1 MYEWS
6 CSVIA
11 AISLNVQRAQMYICY
26 VQQMETVFYLCSNS
40 SSRFSPIWLYAHI
53 YRVCASVNLDQLRKH
68 ILGLSMNLFMPVLTE
83 MHFTRNFASSSHS
96 LIRIYS
102 CIHTYIYTYNMYYD
116 RIELTRIFILIWFFF
131 SSYSQR
137 TESNIDTYK
146 SCEHIVITIII
157 HLKLKNLNWY
167 IGKRWRS
174 VSFK

>member
-6 CSVIA
+6 CRVIA

-40 SSRFSPIWLYAHI
+40 SSRFSPIWLHAHI
-53 YRVCASVNLDQLRKH
+53 HRVCASVNLDQLRKH

-131 SSYSQR
+131 FLFAKNRIEYRYLQKLWTYSDNDNHSFEVE
-137 TESNIDTYK
+137 ESELIYWKTM
-146 SCEHIVITIII
+146 TI
-157 HLKLKNLNWY
+157 
-167 IGKRWRS
+167 S
-174 VSFK
+174 